1 MKAQCISA
9 VEQAI
14 GRSITAA
21 ESRTIE
27 QRVED
32 AQVALARRDPAAW
45 RALSKQDQLLQA
57 AQYAAVELRS
67 EALKKKQRI
76 ALTIQAHDRI
86 ENYTKAQVAAG
97 HDETRLDAL
106 ERMLAPQPDGKSNV
120 TPVEYAA
127 KGRMAVAM
135 GQLDATW
142 EAIKPR
148 MMSFFANREAEAQ
161 LTRAVHGDTAGIQ
174 PEILKA
180 ARAWLDVAGMLR
192 DSYVAAGGD
201 VGRLDNW
208 GMPHSWE
215 PTLLLKRGK
224 DRYVDDMMRWVD
236 RRVYLHEDGQPYT
249 DAEMREFLGAAWLTS
264 VTDGANK
271 RVRTDTPGGSIKAN
285 RHSQSRQLHFRDGAA
300 ALEALRTYSGRN
312 LFESMVGHVRQMARD
327 TALLEQFGPN
337 ADLAVDHFIQRIREE
352 EARANP
358 QNAAKFER
366 RARRVENIYNRLAGN
381 DPPPAN
387 EWIANGFAALR
398 SIMSAAK
405 LGSAPITS
413 LADEGT
419 MYLTAH
425 VNNIPAVK
433 VFLNEVRAFNP
444 LDRVEHDMAR
454 RAGLMVGT
462 MMDSVNRFGGDA
474 LGWEIPNRVSNAF
487 MRISGL
493 NAMTEARRRAFS
505 VTMMDT
511 IGTLTRNHADV
522 SKLDP
527 NDWRILRSKGI
538 TPEEWAIWRAAEPDT
553 WGGNHTVLTPD
564 SIFALTDEQMRA
576 AIAPTLERMS
586 AEVSAQIDAL
596 GKRVMQEI
604 DWQGGRAKKFA
615 DYQQKKL
622 DELDEFVRRRED
634 WSAEDSEAVA
644 ELRAVSEALQEQ
656 AKSEAEIVRAFREA
670 ENQQVMREIL
680 YAVEDG
686 MDPAKA
692 MGRVSFATAGATT
705 DATNRGRQLGQALAA
720 ARKKVTDASATARRR
735 EHRYQAQIENR
746 SEVIGRLIGKRMQE
760 LDEFKAKSDARIQK
774 FNEIAESLRDR
785 APNLESRAITVAR
798 ERAATKLLAVVME
811 EQDLAVIEPG
821 TRERVAMYAG
831 TQPGTFGGELARS
844 FFQFKSF
851 PLAVLFKHWKRGLS
865 MYDGLG
871 GKVGYLGTFIAATTL
886 MGAVSMEINDI
897 ISGRDPRTLNPAS
910 QYGPRN
916 WLAAFLKGGSLGIYG
931 DFLFADS
938 TSYGRT
944 LVGAVGGPTLGLVE
958 DVDDLVRGNI
968 VQSIKGEETD
978 FGAEALKFARGMTP
992 GANLWYTKAVTDRVI
1007 FQQLQEYF
1015 SPGFLARQQQR
1026 SFQNYGTT
1034 YWWAPGE
1041 SPAEVKP
1048 VNLQNI
1054 AAE

>member
-14 GRSITAA
+14 GRSITVA

-57 AQYAAVELRS
+57 AQYAAAELRS

-236 RRVYLHEDGQPYT
+236 RRVYVHEDGQPYT

-312 LFESMVGHVRQMARD
+312 LFESMVSHVRQMARD

-387 EWIANGFAALR
+387 EWIANGFSALR

-538 TPEEWAIWRAAEPDT
+538 TPADWQVWRAAKPDP
-553 WGGNHTVLTPD
+553 WGGGHSVLTPD
-564 SIFALTDEQMRA
+564 AIFGVSDADIA
-576 AIAPTLERMS
+576 AIAPGEPP
-586 AEVSAQIDAL
+586 A
-596 GKRVMQEI
+596 
-604 DWQGGRAKKFA
+604 
-615 DYQQKKL
+615 
-622 DELDEFVRRRED
+622 
-634 WSAEDSEAVA
+634 
-644 ELRAVSEALQEQ
+644 
-656 AKSEAEIVRAFREA
+656 IV
-670 ENQQVMREIL
+670 
-680 YAVEDG
+680 
-686 MDPAKA
+686 
-692 MGRVSFATAGATT
+692 
-705 DATNRGRQLGQALAA
+705 
-720 ARKKVTDASATARRR
+720 
-735 EHRYQAQIENR
+735 
-746 SEVIGRLIGKRMQE
+746 
-760 LDEFKAKSDARIQK
+760 
-774 FNEIAESLRDR
+774 
-785 APNLESRAITVAR
+785 R